1 MPEEVTEE
9 LKEKVKERGM
19 LMSTSRGDMTITFIL
34 IRNNCKQ
41 VIHK

>member
-19 LMSTSRGDMTITFIL
+19 LMSMSRGNFIL